1 MLWICIATQYLTKSA
16 LGRWRIGV
24 VGMVLDHYQ
33 YMKLAMEE
41 ALAAESID
49 EVPVGALVVG
59 DDGALI
65 ARAHNE
71 TISRCDPSAH
81 AEVLALRRAANQI
94 QNYRLLGTTLYVTVE
109 PCVMCMGM
117 VVHARVA
124 RVVFGAPDPK
134 WGALGSLY
142 NFSKDARF
150 NHHPEIVAGIYAD
163 QCRQL
168 MRDFFVRKR

>member
-1 MLWICIATQYLTKSA
+1 M
-16 LGRWRIGV
+16 
-24 VGMVLDHYQ
+24 LDHHQ
-33 YMKLAMEE
+33 YMQLAVEE
-41 ALAAESID
+41 ALAAGAID

-59 DDGALI
+59 GDGEVL

-142 NFSKDARF
+142 DFSKDARF

>member
-1 MLWICIATQYLTKSA
+1 MLQDHNHYIQLALESA
-16 LGRWRIGV
+16 RTAE
-24 VGMVLDHYQ
+24 
-33 YMKLAMEE
+33 AM
-41 ALAAESID
+41 D

-59 DDGALI
+59 TDGKILAK
-65 ARAHNE
+65 AHNE
-71 TISRCDPSAH
+71 TIARCDPSAH
-81 AEVLALRRAANQI
+81 AEVLALRRAARQI

-142 NFSKDARF
+142 DFSKDARF
-150 NHHPEIVAGIYAD
+150 NHRPEIIAGICAD